1 MTEAVFE
8 HPRLTAIYD
17 ALDPDRSDLEVYAAL
32 VDELG
37 AQTVLDIGCGTGTFA
52 LLLNSRGLA
61 VTAVDP
67 AAGML
72 GVARAKPGAER
83 VTWLHCT
90 AAALPVMQ
98 LDLAVMTGNVA
109 QAIVDPGDWAATL
122 RGAHDALRPAGTW
135 CWRLAIL
142 REGSGRSGPA
152 LPAGARPCCRA
163 WALWNAG
170 TSWWTFAGHW

>member
-1 MTEAVFE
+1 MTDAVFE

-37 AQTVLDIGCGTGTFA
+37 AHTVLDIGCGTGTFA
-52 LLLNSRGLA
+52 LLLAGRGLA

-72 GVARAKPGAER
+72 GVARAKPGAEQ

-90 AAALPVMQ
+90 AACDA
-98 LDLAVMTGNVA
+98 AG
-109 QAIVDPGDWAATL
+109 PG
-122 RGAHDALRPAGTW
+122 GHDRK
-135 CWRLAIL
+135 R
-142 REGSGRSGPA
+142 RSGHRRPRG
-152 LPAGARPCCRA
+152 LGCHLARRA
-163 WALWNAG
+163 
-170 TSWWTFAGHW
+170 